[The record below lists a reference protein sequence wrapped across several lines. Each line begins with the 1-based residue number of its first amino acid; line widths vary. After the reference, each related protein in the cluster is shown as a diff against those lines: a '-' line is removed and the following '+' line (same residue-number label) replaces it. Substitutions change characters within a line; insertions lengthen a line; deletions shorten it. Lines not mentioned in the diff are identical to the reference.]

1 METLI
6 IYRVA
11 LMNKAKE
18 EQVLSR
24 FNGENDLLE
33 VFSQY
38 YYSLRKN
45 KTDYIDSQGKK
56 RVFSISSEI
65 DFLRTKR
72 ILITHFDSAYTGD
85 EPEIRD
91 GDTNS
96 LNYKVSNTELITRKL
111 FSLFHIP
118 KNSKYGYVVFE
129 NKSNHG
135 VKVIFERRLKL
146 FLKESGY
153 EDYQIMMTPGLNFN
167 YLSNMI
173 EEGKLK
179 KVRLIKYRLAQDA
192 QLSLWNDVNLNCD
205 DQDIR
210 EWKFKSKTDNT
221 LFKKELYNL
230 FFFKINK
237 EDKIHFMN
245 EYEVDEIS
253 FEINHNSSSKTFYL
267 KDKSSMRANID
278 VSNRLDF
285 IDGDP
290 TQDSMIRVAISLIN
304 EILGF
309 DSSGLDEVA

>member
-1 METLI
+1 MATFI

-11 LMNKAKE
+11 LVNKAKE

-24 FNGENDLLE
+24 FNGENDLLD

-45 KTDYIDSQGKK
+45 KTDYVDSQGNK

-85 EPEIRD
+85 EPEIRNA
-91 GDTNS
+91 DTNS

-111 FSLFHIP
+111 FSLFRIP
-118 KNSKYGYVVFE
+118 KNSNYGYVVFE
-129 NKSNHG
+129 NKSKHG

-146 FLKESGY
+146 FLKESGF
-153 EDYQIMMTPGLNFN
+153 EDYQILMTPGLNFS

-173 EEGKLK
+173 EKGKLK
-179 KVRLIKYRLAQDA
+179 KVRLIKYRLAQDV
-192 QLSLWNDVNLNCD
+192 QLSLWNDVNLNSD

-210 EWKFKSKTDNT
+210 ELKFKSKTNNDAYKN
-221 LFKKELYNL
+221 ELYKL
-230 FFFKINK
+230 FFSKTNK

-245 EYEVDEIS
+245 EFEVDEIS
-253 FEINHNSSSKTFYL
+253 FEINHNGSSKTFYL
-267 KDKSSMRANID
+267 KEKSSMRANID

-285 IDGDP
+285 IDGEA
-290 TQDSMIRVAISLIN
+290 TYDSMTKVAIELVN

-309 DSSGLDEVA
+309 DSSGLGEVA